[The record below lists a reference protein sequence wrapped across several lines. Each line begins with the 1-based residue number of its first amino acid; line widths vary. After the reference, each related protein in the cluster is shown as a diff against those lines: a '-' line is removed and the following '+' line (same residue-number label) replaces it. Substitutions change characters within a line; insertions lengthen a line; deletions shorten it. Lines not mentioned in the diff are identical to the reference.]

1 MMLKLGR
8 KENYNNNKII
18 KNKFGTIENFLY
30 FCTIKITNKQKERI
44 NF

>member
-8 KENYNNNKII
+8 KENYNNKII
-18 KNKFGTIENFLY
+18 QNKLGTIENFYY

-44 NF
+44 KF